1 MTVFLRCREHRAI
14 LVQVAV
20 TAAPRCVVDWMTE
33 RALHRRVKDF
43 ILPAGRQPGYVVLDS
58 NLAFPVVALSTT
70 QDDISLDL
78 SSWEKYAKEL
88 LEVSISAITYLAQP
102 RNPGYEAD
110 RLILHVEPF
119 RLPVF
124 LREEDETDDI
134 VSIEAYLAGTLKIM
148 MDEELRRVE
157 P

>member
-14 LVQVAV
+14 LVKVAV
-20 TAAPRCVVDWMTE
+20 TAEPRCVVDWMTE
-33 RALHRRVKDF
+33 RALKHKVKDLIF
-43 ILPAGRQPGYVVLDS
+43 PMGRQPGFIVLDS
-58 NLAFPVVALSTT
+58 NLAFPVVALSTAS
-70 QDDISLDL
+70 QDIPLDL

-110 RLILHVEPF
+110 RLIVRVEPF

-124 LREEDETDDI
+124 LREDDETDNL
-134 VSIEAYLAGTLKIM
+134 VSIEAYLPGTLKIM
-148 MDEELRRVE
+148 MDEELRKVE